1 MSTCAL
7 VSGTHGEPC
16 GRCFAITA
24 DSAMMPRSG
33 DEQEVD
39 EFLEVGWSTTNGGY
53 SGIARCRPER
63 DQRVSWLG
71 SLFKWRPLK
80 AWYWCESASNLQTG
94 LC

>member
-53 SGIARCRPER
+53 STQGYPSEPTTL
-63 DQRVSWLG
+63 V
-71 SLFKWRPLK
+71 
-80 AWYWCESASNLQTG
+80 
-94 LC
+94 